1 MPRRAQQRL
10 TDEQVRKLAPKAQ
23 RYEVKDGGA
32 IGLAVVVQPS
42 GVRSWFLRYGAK
54 QERRVRIGDAG
65 SMSVDRAR
73 REARKLR
80 VEIDGGGDPATE
92 RRQAKVEALA
102 LKARAASIEAGDV
115 VPGTVAELAVRYL
128 RASKRRM
135 KPRGFAEVERHIA
148 HIVAAWGSREL
159 VSIRRKDVVELVE
172 RRRDDAAAVGRHE
185 DANRRG
191 IVPAARLLA
200 AIGTL
205 FAFAVNRDEL
215 PANPAHGLRR
225 ADLALEESPRER
237 VLADD
242 EIRTLWLA
250 LDALPALYAGAY
262 RLILLS
268 ALRPGEVLSLRWA
281 SLQDDAHGRFALLT
295 ASDTKAG
302 AGRRVPLSPQAVAVL
317 EQVRALGYDSEFVFP
332 SGGASGHLQN
342 PKAITSRL
350 LTATGLA
357 RFTPHDLRRTA
368 RTLLGSLGVRHEVA
382 ERLIGHMVGSEISRV
397 YDRHA
402 YDAEQQ
408 AAANLLG
415 ERLAEITKR
424 EVHGA

>member
-1 MPRRAQQRL
+1 VPRRAQERL

-23 RYEVKDGGA
+23 RYEVKDA
-32 IGLAVVVQPS
+32 AATGLAVVVQPS

-54 QERRVRIGDAG
+54 QERRVRIGDAS

-73 REARKLR
+73 REARRLR
-80 VEIDGGGDPATE
+80 VEIDAGGDPAAD
-92 RRQAKVEALA
+92 RRQAKAEAAELE
-102 LKARAASIEAGDV
+102 ARAAKIEAGAV
-115 VPGTVAELAVRYL
+115 LPGTVAELAGRYL
-128 RASKRRM
+128 KTSKKRM
-135 KPRGFAEVERHIA
+135 KPRGFAEVERHVA

-159 VSIRRKDVVELVE
+159 SAIRRRDVIELVE
-172 RRRDDAAAVGRHE
+172 ARRDEAAAAGRHE
-185 DANRRG
+185 DENRRG

-205 FAFAVNRDEL
+205 LAFAVNRDEL

-225 ADLALEESPRER
+225 SDLALEEAPRER

-242 EIRTLWLA
+242 EIRTLWRT
-250 LDALPALYAGAY
+250 LDSLPALYAGAY
-262 RLILLS
+262 RLILLT
-268 ALRPGEVLSLRWA
+268 ALRPGEVLSLRWT
-281 SLQDDAHGRFALLT
+281 SLQSDAHGRFALLT
-295 ASDTKAG
+295 ATDTKGG
-302 AGRRVPLSPQAVAVL
+302 AGRRVPLSPQAVALL

-332 SGGASGHLQN
+332 SGGKSGHLQN
-342 PKAITSRL
+342 PKAITARL
-350 LTATGLA
+350 LALSGLA

-382 ERLIGHMVGSEISRV
+382 ERLIGHTVGSEVSRV

-415 ERLAEITKR
+415 ERLAEITGR
-424 EVHGA
+424 AA